1 MVSEQIWFRREEGNV
16 ILIFGYL
23 QAGLQEE

>member
-16 ILIFGYL
+16 MLILDYL